1 MADGLDLLSA
11 MFAQDYRPIEDPYG
25 IAAQGVASA
34 LPYAVNPYGSTA
46 GNFATVLGG
55 ALVSGL
61 LGYQARKRTDERNV
75 LQSRALMEA
84 LTQGVTPERRQEL
97 IEQSPRLAKP
107 LAMLELQS
115 AQRAR
120 EQAAA
125 EQKMMQEYKYKS
137 ALQKQEDLGIPF
149 TEALAIEEGQPATQ
163 PTDVGFLGTKAENT
177 IDAKRKNFQSKPIYN
192 SVAISEETIK
202 RLAPA
207 VFNQQAMTSRDF
219 VVGAVQ
225 IIEPGMA
232 VREGDEQAVKAAAGA
247 LNLAQNKIRNVFDN
261 KGELSLKDRAQIMD
275 IVERAYNGR
284 LETFNKQVDASIM
297 DAAKSI
303 NRTDEK
309 VIADLRSRFKGGLGD
324 ESYDA
329 IVNRLA
335 TVPGAKAPEGFDFA
349 EQVRQIA
356 RREISGE
363 DVIAN
368 LKAKFDVEQ
377 TTQQQQQAQPAQP
390 VREPAFYEK
399 AIDKIQE
406 DPTMVGQLDTNER
419 RIRTLMSKGEAN
431 WTPQEKAEVVALLKF
446 FGVK

>member
-1 MADGLDLLSA
+1 
-11 MFAQDYRPIEDPYG
+11 
-25 IAAQGVASA
+25 
-34 LPYAVNPYGSTA
+34 
-46 GNFATVLGG
+46 
-55 ALVSGL
+55 
-61 LGYQARKRTDERNV
+61 
-75 LQSRALMEA
+75 
-84 LTQGVTPERRQEL
+84 
-97 IEQSPRLAKP
+97 
-107 LAMLELQS
+107 
-115 AQRAR
+115 
-120 EQAAA
+120 
-125 EQKMMQEYKYKS
+125 
-137 ALQKQEDLGIPF
+137 
-149 TEALAIEEGQPATQ
+149 
-163 PTDVGFLGTKAENT
+163 
-177 IDAKRKNFQSKPIYN
+177 
-192 SVAISEETIK
+192 
-202 RLAPA
+202 LAPA

-309 VIADLRSRFKGGLGD
+309 VITDLRSRFKGGLGD

-377 TTQQQQQAQPAQP
+377 TTQQQPAQAP
-390 VREPAFYEK
+390 SVFMAAVEK
-399 AIDKIQE
+399 TRK
-406 DPTMVGQLDTNER
+406 DPTKVGQLETQASRVKE
-419 RIRTLMSKGEAN
+419 LMAKGEAN
-431 WTPQEKAEVVALLKF
+431 WTPQEKAEAQALLQF
-446 FGVK
+446 FGIGRR

>member
-75 LQSRALMEA
+75 LQSRALIEA
-84 LTQGVTPERRQEL
+84 MSQGVTPERRQEL

-120 EQAAA
+120 EQQLAQ
-125 EQKMMQEYKYKS
+125 QKMMQEARFDVAKDIAKDRGISFES
-137 ALQKQEDLGIPF
+137 ALGMADTQ
-149 TEALAIEEGQPATQ
+149 ATQ
-163 PTDVGFLGTKAENT
+163 PTEVGFLGTKAENT
-177 IDAKRKNFQSKPIYN
+177 IDAKRRNFQSKPIYN

-207 VFNQQAMTSRDF
+207 VFNEQAMTSRDF

-225 IIEPGMA
+225 ITEPGLA
-232 VREGDEQAVKAAAGA
+232 VREGDEAAVKAASGA
-247 LNLAQNKIRNVFDN
+247 VNLAQNKIRNVFDG

-297 DAAKSI
+297 DASKSI

-329 IVNRLA
+329 IVNRLT

-356 RREISGE
+356 RRETSGE

-368 LKAKFDVEQ
+368 LKAKFGVEQ
-377 TTQQQQQAQPAQP
+377 TTQQQPAQ
-390 VREPAFYEK
+390 EPSAFI
-399 AIDKIQE
+399 AAVQQTRQ
-406 DPTMVGQLDTNER
+406 DPTKAGNMDMNER
-419 RIRTLMSKGEAN
+419 RLETLMSKGEAN
-431 WTPQEKAEVVALLKF
+431 WTQQDRAEVQALLQF
-446 FGVK
+446 FGVR

>member
-75 LQSRALMEA
+75 LQSRALIEA
-84 LTQGVTPERRQEL
+84 MSQGVTPERRQEL

-120 EQAAA
+120 EQQLAQ
-125 EQKMMQEYKYKS
+125 QKMMQEARFDVAKDIAKDRGISFES
-137 ALQKQEDLGIPF
+137 ALGMADTQ
-149 TEALAIEEGQPATQ
+149 ATQ
-163 PTDVGFLGTKAENT
+163 PTEVGFLGTKAENT
-177 IDAKRKNFQSKPIYN
+177 IDAKRRNFQSKPIYN

-207 VFNQQAMTSRDF
+207 VFNEQAMTSRDF

-225 IIEPGMA
+225 IIEPGLA
-232 VREGDEQAVKAAAGA
+232 VREGDEAAVKAASGA
-247 LNLAQNKIRNVFDN
+247 VNLAQNKIRNVFDG

-297 DAAKSI
+297 DASKSI

-329 IVNRLA
+329 IVNRLT

-356 RREISGE
+356 RRETSGE

-368 LKAKFDVEQ
+368 LKAKFGVEQ
-377 TTQQQQQAQPAQP
+377 TTQQQPAQ
-390 VREPAFYEK
+390 EPSAFI
-399 AIDKIQE
+399 AAVQQTRQ
-406 DPTMVGQLDTNER
+406 DPTKAGNMDMNER
-419 RIRTLMSKGEAN
+419 RLETLMSKGEAN
-431 WTPQEKAEVVALLKF
+431 WTQQDRAEVQALLQF
-446 FGVK
+446 FGVR